1 MKFEMLMP
9 QMGESIAEATVV
21 RWHKNLGD
29 SVKKDETILEISTDK
44 VDSEIPS
51 PESGI
56 LTEIRANEGQT
67 VSVNSII
74 AIIDTAAGATVTKSH
89 APQESAAPK
98 AAPAQTIIE
107 TVVEKKV
114 EPVKPQTVQATFP
127 DSGQSAG
134 SKVFSPLVKN
144 IASQHGIGIDELS
157 NIQGSGTHGRL
168 TKEDLLHYIEHGSTE
183 ILNHPQAHTTAPQTQ
198 NLNNSVPARVES
210 GNSSYGA
217 GTKIEPFDTM
227 RKAIADHMV
236 RSKHTSPHVYSV
248 AEIDVTNIAKWR
260 KREQNTF
267 KEREGF
273 GLSFT
278 PFFLEAVVK
287 GLTEFPRI
295 NASIDG
301 DNLVIKRDINL
312 GCAVALGD
320 DGLGGLIVPNI
331 KNSGSL
337 NFVGIARGLNDI
349 ASRARSKKLKPEDVQ
364 GGTFTVTNVGVF
376 GNIIGYPIISQPQ
389 LGILAL
395 GAIKKRPVVVDDAI
409 AIRDI
414 CYLTLSYDHRAID
427 GALAGHFLKYMTEY
441 LQNWDMNRTV

>member
-21 RWHKNLGD
+21 RWHKNIGD
-29 SVKKDETILEISTDK
+29 TVKKDETILEISTDK

-56 LTEIRANEGQT
+56 LTEIKAGEGQT
-67 VSVNSII
+67 VAVKSII
-74 AIIDTAAGATVTKSH
+74 AVIDTEGTSGSTQNTGNTKPAAA
-89 APQESAAPK
+89 
-98 AAPAQTIIE
+98 IIE
-107 TVVEKKV
+107 TVAQKSPAQEIPPTSP
-114 EPVKPQTVQATFP
+114 PVAQTQETPTAQKESLHSSQ
-127 DSGQSAG
+127 SG
-134 SKVFSPLVKN
+134 KVFSPLVKN
-144 IASQHGIGIDELS
+144 IASQHGLSLEELS
-157 NIQGSGTHGRL
+157 SIQGSGTHGRL
-168 TKEDLLHYIEHGSTE
+168 TKEDLLHYIENGHATTST
-183 ILNHPQAHTTAPQTQ
+183 PQSTTQSIAP
-198 NLNNSVPARVES
+198 VRVSEPPVTS
-210 GNSSYGA
+210 FGP
-217 GTKIEPFDTM
+217 GTKIEPFDAM

-248 AEIDVTNIAKWR
+248 AEIDVTNVGKWR
-260 KREQNTF
+260 KREQAAF

-278 PFFLEAVVK
+278 PFFLEAVVR
-287 GLTEFPRI
+287 GLTEYPRI

-312 GCAVALGD
+312 GCAVALGE

-331 KNSGSL
+331 KNAGSL
-337 NFVGIARGLNDI
+337 NFAGIARGLNDI
-349 ASRARSKKLKPEDVQ
+349 AQRARSKKLKPDDVQ

-395 GAIKKRPVVVDDAI
+395 GAIKKRPVVVDEAI

-427 GALAGHFLKYMTEY
+427 GALAGHFLKYVTEY
-441 LQNWDMNRTV
+441 LQNWDMNRTI

>member
-21 RWHKNLGD
+21 RWHKNIGD

-51 PESGI
+51 PESGV
-56 LTEIRANEGQT
+56 LTEIKAAEGQT
-67 VSVNSII
+67 VSVNSVI
-74 AIIDTAAGATVTKSH
+74 AVIDTAG
-89 APQESAAPK
+89 SAASPK
-98 AAPAQTIIE
+98 NAEPAQTIIE
-107 TVVEKKV
+107 TVAEKKP
-114 EPVKPQTVQATFP
+114 EPQQTAQQAAARV
-127 DSGQSAG
+127 DSPPISNESSQSAG

-144 IASQHGIGIDELS
+144 IASQHGLSLDELS
-157 NIQGSGTHGRL
+157 GIPGSGTHGRL
-168 TKEDLLHYIEHGSTE
+168 TKEDLLHYIENGSTQ
-183 ILNHPQAHTTAPQTQ
+183 ILTPAENIPTQPRNTT
-198 NLNNSVPARVES
+198 NNSSVPVRVDTS
-210 GNSSYGA
+210 PTSFGP
-217 GTKIEPFDTM
+217 GTKVEPFDSM

-248 AEIDVTNIAKWR
+248 VEIDVTNIAKWR
-260 KREQNTF
+260 KREQATF

-273 GLSFT
+273 SLSFT

-287 GLTEFPRI
+287 GLTEYPRI
-295 NASIDG
+295 NASIEG

-349 ASRARSKKLKPEDVQ
+349 AGRARSKKLKPDDVQ

-389 LGILAL
+389 LAILAL
-395 GAIKKRPVVVDDAI
+395 GAIKKRPVVVDEGI

-427 GALAGHFLKYMTEY
+427 GALAGHFLKYVTEY